1 MTPDEVRAILGDPL
15 EAVQDDSMDAGT
27 EIWRYVDKNIQF
39 DATHRVAL
47 VQVW

>member
-1 MTPDEVRAILGDPL
+1 
-15 EAVQDDSMDAGT
+15 MDAGT

-39 DATHRVAL
+39 DGTHRVAL